1 MLMAETGEGWSGR
14 GFCPES
20 TEHFSRSYLCL
31 VPSPVFTASSNG
43 FHLKEWVDSV
53 TLPPWDWLVLSSPIG
68 CSHMHRN
75 LLKSVHEG
83 WAWAGNK
90 DWLLAPGTFLLVVC
104 HDLLHLR
111 NQNDPPS
118 ISQSNWKKD
127 AILSNITVS
136 SFSARR
142 AVLKQIPL
150 GWQRAV
156 HCAIGG
162 DLPWGQSPLLA
173 VGSAWISVKLMPF
186 YSV

>member
-1 MLMAETGEGWSGR
+1 MLMAETGEGRSETDFR
-14 GFCPES
+14 LES
-20 TEHFSRSYLCL
+20 TEHFSRSCLCL
-31 VPSPVFTASSNG
+31 VPSPVFTASSNV
-43 FHLKEWVDSV
+43 FFRKEWENSV
-53 TLPPWDWLVLSSPIG
+53 TLPSWDWLVLSSPTG
-68 CSHMHRN
+68 CNHMHRN
-75 LLKSVHEG
+75 LLKSLHEG

-118 ISQSNWKKD
+118 ISQSGWKKD
-127 AILSNITVS
+127 AILSNIIVS

-156 HCAIGG
+156 HCAIDG
-162 DLPWGQSPLLA
+162 DLPWGQSPLLS
-173 VGSAWISVKLMPF
+173 VGSAWISGKLMPF
-186 YSV
+186 YFV